1 MADAAGVVRLAQGN
15 ACVHSGGVLH
25 GGRRVTAGRRTLLVG
40 FVDTVRDAG
49 RGPAPCSLQAQVV
62 GHGALHAS

>member
-1 MADAAGVVRLAQGN
+1 MADAAGVVQLAQGD

-40 FVDTVRDAG
+40 FVDSVRDA
-49 RGPAPCSLQAQVV
+49 RPAPCRMQAP
-62 GHGALHAS
+62 GRHRALHAG